1 MDDLPSRSVI
11 REEAF
16 EDELHVLI
24 RDAETADE
32 YTAAAETLLAC
43 DPTAGMPVPGAA
55 EVWALPMSPVGGKTV
70 WLLYSFDAETVLF
83 LGLRTV

>member
-1 MDDLPSRSVI
+1 MDDLPSRTVI

-24 RDAETADE
+24 RDAEDADDF
-32 YTAAAETLLAC
+32 TAAAETLLAT
-43 DPTAGMPVPGAA
+43 DPTAGMPFPSAP
-55 EVWALPMSPVGGKTV
+55 ELWALPMAPVDGKTV

-83 LGLRTV
+83 VGLRML